1 MTEAGPPSDA
11 DELAGSTTKLISSSE
26 YLKVTYAN
34 YIIFSAALLALVYA
48 YYCYYVVSSMVM
60 TKDTIKVKPLSDED
74 KEKLLSR
81 QQATLPPQT
90 QQEALDLMIKISG
103 LIRDGAIEFLKK
115 EYLYLAAFCGVF
127 SVLIYFA
134 VDF

>member
-48 YYCYYVVSSMVM
+48 SYCYYVVSSMVM